1 MPRRR
6 YAVLSGI
13 LTVCLLLAALV
24 IPASAQGLSAATRG
38 VPLPGNG
45 PRAYINII
53 IDDLVNLDLWTQ
65 LVADCDAYG
74 IKATLALNTAKATPE
89 DYARMAKAVAGGHE
103 IANHTRDH
111 VSVAPGGAVKLRYY
125 DANAQSASVAVDAEK
140 AVLRILVNGKPEPV
154 AELDLSE
161 NGRNHSLKQL
171 VDALNAVRG
180 VTAELGDPYYANI
193 HSRFLQTKDNTDIF
207 FKNGLAPLFVDI
219 AANAR
224 YEIEGAKKDIEAGIP
239 GYTPRSMVYPFL
251 VSDTVSREVA
261 AELGNDCG
269 RVGTAGNA
277 ALGSPSGYDL
287 YRIYAIKPRD
297 AFGADPAAPE
307 FTLKVNAFLKK
318 IKEVGGVLCLYS
330 HGPDEFTNE
339 QWKALLPLLAKDKEI
354 AYVTLHDLGA
364 FVRKTAELRDG
375 VYSLPQSEPKAQAQ
389 TQPKAQPQAQPE
401 KAKGKANGKKNGK

>member
-6 YAVLSGI
+6 FAVLSGI
-13 LTVCLLLAALV
+13 LTVCLILAASV
-24 IPASAQGLSAATRG
+24 VPASAQGLSASTRG

-45 PRAYINII
+45 PRAYISIV
-53 IDDLVNLDLWTQ
+53 IDDLINLDLWSQ
-65 LVADCDAYG
+65 LVADCEAYG

-111 VSVAPGGAVKLRYY
+111 VPVAPGGVVKLRYS
-125 DANAQSASVAVDAEK
+125 DANAQSAYVAVDAEK
-140 AVLRILVNGKPEPV
+140 AVLRIMAGDKPEPV

-171 VDALNAVRG
+171 VDSLNAVRG

-193 HSRFLQTKDNTDIF
+193 HSRFLLGKDKTDIF

-251 VSDTVSREVA
+251 VSDAVSRQVA
-261 AELGNDCG
+261 GELGNDCG

-277 ALGSPSGYDL
+277 ALGSPAGYDL
-287 YRIYAIKPRD
+287 YRIFAIKPRD

-307 FTLKVNAFLKK
+307 FSLKVNAFLKK

-339 QWKALLPLLAKDKEI
+339 QWKALLPLLAQDKEI
-354 AYVTLHDLGA
+354 AYVTLHDLSA
-364 FVRKTAELRDG
+364 FVRKTAQLRDG
-375 VYSLPQSEPKAQAQ
+375 VYYLPEPKAQ
-389 TQPKAQPQAQPE
+389 PEAQPQAQPE
-401 KAKGKANGKKNGK
+401 KAKSQAKGKKKGK